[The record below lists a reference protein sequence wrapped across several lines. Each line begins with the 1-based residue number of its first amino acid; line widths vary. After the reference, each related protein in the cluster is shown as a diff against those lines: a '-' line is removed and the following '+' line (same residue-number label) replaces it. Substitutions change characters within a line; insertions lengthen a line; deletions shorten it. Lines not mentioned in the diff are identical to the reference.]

1 MLNQSRCYSLNG
13 YVALSGYHW
22 NQTRVIK
29 EMFWTRNESLFFFF
43 FKKLRVYIATT
54 CVSDVP
60 CWSGK
65 HKLEKNLLTQDSLF
79 PCLFLVSFIISS
91 SIDVIRLHQGT
102 NKHNA
107 KLSALWLLWWGLF
120 INLLRYLFGNFTC
133 FLFYRKQ
140 KEWTL
145 VCKHQE
151 TALPREMIIAKDA
164 SCSTHLPP
172 VRENP

>member
-1 MLNQSRCYSLNG
+1 MLLTKWLCSSQWLSLKSNSRDKGNVLNEK
-13 YVALSGYHW
+13 W
-22 NQTRVIK
+22 K
-29 EMFWTRNESLFFFF
+29 PFFFF

-65 HKLEKNLLTQDSLF
+65 RKLEKNLLTQDSLF
-79 PCLFLVSFIISS
+79 PCLFLVS

-102 NKHNA
+102 NKHKA

-120 INLLRYLFGNFTC
+120 INLLTYLFGNFTC

>member
-1 MLNQSRCYSLNG
+1 MLLTKWLCSSQWLSLKSNSRDKGNVLNEK
-13 YVALSGYHW
+13 W
-22 NQTRVIK
+22 K
-29 EMFWTRNESLFFFF
+29 PFFFF

-65 HKLEKNLLTQDSLF
+65 RKLEKNLLTQDSLF

-120 INLLRYLFGNFTC
+120 INLLTYLFGNFTC

-145 VCKHQE
+145 VCKHHE

>member
-1 MLNQSRCYSLNG
+1 MLLTKWLCSSQWLSLKSNSRDKGNVLNEK
-13 YVALSGYHW
+13 W
-22 NQTRVIK
+22 K
-29 EMFWTRNESLFFFF
+29 PFFFF

-65 HKLEKNLLTQDSLF
+65 RKLEKNLLTQDSLF
-79 PCLFLVSFIISS
+79 PCLFLVS

-102 NKHNA
+102 NKHKA

-120 INLLRYLFGNFTC
+120 INLLTYLFGNFTC

-145 VCKHQE
+145 VYKHHE

>member
-1 MLNQSRCYSLNG
+1 MLLTKWLCSSQWLSLKSNSRDKGNVLNDK
-13 YVALSGYHW
+13 W
-22 NQTRVIK
+22 K
-29 EMFWTRNESLFFFF
+29 PFFFF

-65 HKLEKNLLTQDSLF
+65 RKLEKNLLTQDSLF
-79 PCLFLVSFIISS
+79 PCLFLVS

-102 NKHNA
+102 NKHKA

-120 INLLRYLFGNFTC
+120 INLLTYLFGNFTC

-145 VCKHQE
+145 VCKHHE

>member
-1 MLNQSRCYSLNG
+1 MLLTKWLCSSQWLSLKSNSRDKGNVLNEK
-13 YVALSGYHW
+13 W
-22 NQTRVIK
+22 K
-29 EMFWTRNESLFFFF
+29 PFFFF

-54 CVSDVP
+54 CISDVP

-65 HKLEKNLLTQDSLF
+65 RKPEKNLLTQDSLF

-102 NKHNA
+102 NKHKA

-120 INLLRYLFGNFTC
+120 INLLTYLFGNFTC

-151 TALPREMIIAKDA
+151 TVLPREMIIAKDA